1 MCYTGLRLPLD
12 SHDLDIVMAQCCQ
25 QENKRSNRAK
35 RSKLIDRVC
44 GLEISVLAFYSEIRV
59 RISLKSTVFPVK
71 SCLKRMKINKK
82 EAGDGP
88 FLKKIQT
95 SKRRVDEAAI

>member
-25 QENKRSNRAK
+25 QESKRSNRAK
-35 RSKLIDRVC
+35 RSKLIDRGC

-59 RISLKSTVFPVK
+59 RIPLKSTVFPVK
-71 SCLKRMKINKK
+71 YCLKRMKINKK
-82 EAGDGP
+82 GGRGWP
-88 FLKKIQT
+88 IFKK
-95 SKRRVDEAAI
+95 DPNLE

>member
-1 MCYTGLRLPLD
+1 MCCTGLRLPFD
-12 SHDLDIVMAQCCQ
+12 SHDIDIVMAHCCQ

-35 RSKLIDRVC
+35 RSKLIDRGC

-71 SCLKRMKINKK
+71 YCLKRMKINKK
-82 EAGDGP
+82 RRPGMAH
-88 FLKKIQT
+88 FKKR
-95 SKRRVDEAAI
+95 SKLRVDEAEI